1 MRPFRPD
8 TTCPLDGLRVLDLS
22 RLVAGNMLSLQLADF
37 GAEVIKIE
45 DPRKGDPLRDWRVKD
60 VSVHWKVYA
69 RNKKSVTLNLRA
81 PEGLELLRKLATTAS
96 VFIENF
102 RPGTLEE
109 MGIGPDALHALNP
122 KLIVVRVS
130 GWGQDGP
137 YRDKP
142 GFGSLVE
149 GMSTFA
155 AKNGYADRP
164 PVLPPLAL
172 ADMVAG
178 LYGAN
183 AVLVALRAIEHGGT
197 GQVID
202 LPLLDPIFSVL
213 GPEAAIYRLTQ
224 TIEPRVGSRSHNT
237 APRNV
242 YETKDGRFISISASI
257 QTMAERLFRA
267 IGRADMIDDPRFR
280 TNTDRVR
287 NIDECDRVVADFI
300 KARTL
305 GRRTCGVRGRGS
317 DRRAGLRDRP
327 VHRRPACAGARN
339 RHRAAGR
346 RDGQHTDAC
355 GGAAIVRHAGRDP
368 HAGAGARRT
377 QWRNS
382 RRPRF
387 QRRCHRR
394 SAQQEG
400 HMSERKLPVWRSAL
414 YVPANVPRFIDGAH
428 RRGADAIIVDLED
441 SVPIAER
448 PAARRDLI
456 ATAENVA
463 RGGADVIVRI
473 NRPWR
478 QAMLDLEAAINPRRD
493 GARRHQGEQRR
504 ITSGLSAKS

>member
-8 TTCPLDGLRVLDLS
+8 AKCPLEGIRVLDLS

-45 DPRKGDPLRDWRVKD
+45 DPRKGDPLRDWRVEG
-60 VSVHWKVYA
+60 VSVHWKIYA
-69 RNKKSVTLNLRA
+69 RNKKSVTLNLRDTQ
-81 PEGLELLRKLATTAS
+81 GLALLRRLATTAQ

-109 MGIGPDALHALNP
+109 MDIGPDVLHAANP
-122 KLIVVRVS
+122 KLIIVRVS

-149 GMSTFA
+149 GMSGFA

-178 LYGAN
+178 LYGSN
-183 AVLVALRAIEHGGT
+183 AVLIALREIEQRGGA

-224 TIEPRVGSRSHNT
+224 RIEPRVGSRSHNT

-242 YETKDGRFISISASI
+242 YETRDGRFISISASI

-280 TNTDRVR
+280 TNADRVR
-287 NIDECDRVVADFI
+287 NIDECERPLAEFI

-305 GRRTCGVRGRGS
+305 AEALAAFEAAEVTAAPVYDIGQFIADPHVQARAIVTELPDDQMGAVPMHAVVPRLSGTPGEIRT
-317 DRRAGLRDRP
+317 AA
-327 VHRRPACAGARN
+327 PAL
-339 RHRAAGR
+339 
-346 RDGQHTDAC
+346 GQHNDEIL
-355 GGAAIVRHAGRDP
+355 GGIGLN
-368 HAGAGARRT
+368 G
-377 QWRNS
+377 
-382 RRPRF
+382 
-387 QRRCHRR
+387 
-394 SAQQEG
+394 
-400 HMSERKLPVWRSAL
+400 
-414 YVPANVPRFIDGAH
+414 
-428 RRGADAIIVDLED
+428 DAIADLR
-441 SVPIAER
+441 SR
-448 PAARRDLI
+448 K
-456 ATAENVA
+456 
-463 RGGADVIVRI
+463 VI
-473 NRPWR
+473 
-478 QAMLDLEAAINPRRD
+478 
-493 GARRHQGEQRR
+493 
-504 ITSGLSAKS
+504 